1 MVWRVVIADDHPI
14 VLLGCRLL
22 LEQGGMKVAGEA
34 SHSGELMSI
43 LARVTCD
50 VLITD
55 FSMPGTGHA
64 DGLAMLAAIRREYAM
79 LPVIVLTNI
88 ANAGLLRAT
97 LKTGVLGI
105 VEKGAKK
112 NELFAAIHAAM
123 SGAVYISIRLQRE
136 LAEIGLS
143 STESQTAARLTARE
157 LEVLRLL
164 AIGKSPVEVGR
175 MLHRTIKTVSWAKT
189 SAKRKLGLK
198 SDAELYEYIVNLGL
212 NG

>member
-22 LEQGGMKVAGEA
+22 LEQGGMKVTGEA

-97 LKTGVLGI
+97 LNTGVRGI

>member
-22 LEQGGMKVAGEA
+22 LEQGGMKVTGEA

-97 LKTGVLGI
+97 LNTGVLGI

>member
-22 LEQGGMKVAGEA
+22 LEQGGMKVTGEA

-97 LKTGVLGI
+97 LDTGVLGI

>member
-22 LEQGGMKVAGEA
+22 LEQGGMKVTGEA

-97 LKTGVLGI
+97 LNTGVLGI

-112 NELFAAIHAAM
+112 NELFAAVHAAM

-164 AIGKSPVEVGR
+164 AIGKSPAEVGR

>member
-22 LEQGGMKVAGEA
+22 LEQGGMKVTGEA

-97 LKTGVLGI
+97 LNTGVLGI

-123 SGAVYISIRLQRE
+123 SGAVYIGIRLQRE